1 MRPIAS
7 VVIHVVPR
15 ASRTEVAGKHGD
27 AVRIRVSAPPVNGA
41 ANDELVRFIARR
53 LGVSRA
59 LVTIARGSA
68 GRRKTVTIAGLTT
81 DVARKRLLE
90 TT

>member
-1 MRPIAS
+1 
-7 VVIHVVPR
+7 VIHVVPR
-15 ASRTEVAGKHGD
+15 ASQTEVAGKHGD

-59 LVTIARGSA
+59 SVTIAHGNA
-68 GRRKTVTIAGLTT
+68 GRRKTVTIEGLTT
-81 DVARKRLLE
+81 DAALKRLLE